1 MDEINLLKQEL
12 EKKDKIIAVLFDKIA
27 SMQEKHINQQQGIG
41 NNELHN
47 EHVLQEI
54 GKSDANNS
62 NLIQVMD
69 NIEMNNTNSLLQT
82 GISEAN
88 ISKQL
93 HEIGIIEMNNANTLA
108 LQSEIKKL
116 FAISSKKRTLRS
128 TANVMLY
135 LHNHPNATRQE
146 LTKAAG
152 LSAPGFAKHFLRLR
166 NKGLLKKLSWKEY
179 ALTENSKAILYRAFG
194 KSK

>member
-1 MDEINLLKQEL
+1 MGEINILKKEL
-12 EKKDKIIAVLFDKIA
+12 EKKDKIIAVLLYKIA
-27 SMQEKHINQQQGIG
+27 SMQNKHINQQLGIG
-41 NNELHN
+41 NNELYN

-54 GKSDANNS
+54 SKSDTNNS
-62 NLIQVMD
+62 NLIHVME
-69 NIEMNNTNSLLQT
+69 NIEVNNTNSLQLT
-82 GISEAN
+82 GNSEAN

-93 HEIGIIEMNNANTLA
+93 QEIGIIEMNTSNTIV
-108 LQSEIKKL
+108 LQREIKKL

-135 LHNHPNATRQE
+135 LHNHPVATRQE
-146 LTKAAG
+146 LTKTAG

-179 ALTENSKAILYRAFG
+179 TLTENSKDILYRAFG